1 MATGKQEPFQNLV
14 SRPLYSRAAGAVMEY
29 VRNNSYEP
37 GDMLPA
43 EDALS
48 QQLHVSRTTLRE
60 AMGIL
65 EREGLIIR
73 KQGAGTFV
81 ARPSQ
86 ARLLPGLHQLIP
98 LKQLAAASGL
108 VVETLD
114 REFSMVPPSAELAAL
129 FNLEPND
136 RLVRLQ
142 IVLGI
147 DGQRISYFD
156 SQAPARILDP
166 DEFASSDASVL
177 EYCLARGYPVLRHS
191 HAGVYAINA
200 EPDVAAH
207 LGLPAGAAV
216 LHLEETYH
224 TDANEPVVHS
234 HNYHVTERFNFRIV
248 RQVVD
253 FPEWLPRDTPSRTP
267 VLTPR

>member
-1 MATGKQEPFQNLV
+1 MTTGKAEPFQNLS

-29 VRNNSYEP
+29 VRSSGYEP

-60 AMGIL
+60 AMGML
-65 EREGLIIR
+65 EHEGLIVR
-73 KQGAGTFV
+73 KHGAGTFV
-81 ARPSQ
+81 AKPSQ

-108 VVETLD
+108 VVEMLE
-114 REFSMVPPSAELAAL
+114 RKFGLVPANAELAAL
-129 FNLEPND
+129 FNLNPDD

-156 SQAPARILDP
+156 SLAPTRIVDP
-166 DEFASSDASVL
+166 DEIASTDASVL
-177 EYCLARGYPVLRHS
+177 EYCLGRGYPVLKHS

-200 EPDVAAH
+200 DGEVASH

-216 LHLEETYH
+216 LYMQETYH
-224 TDANEPVVHS
+224 TDANEPVVYS

-253 FPEWLPRDTPSRTP
+253 FPEWLPRDA
-267 VLTPR
+267 

>member
-1 MATGKQEPFQNLV
+1 MAVGKPELFQNLS

-29 VRNNSYEP
+29 VRANGYEP

-43 EDALS
+43 EDALAR
-48 QQLHVSRTTLRE
+48 QLRVSRTTLRE
-60 AMGIL
+60 AMGML
-65 EREGLIIR
+65 EREGLIVR
-73 KQGAGTFV
+73 KHGAGTFV
-81 ARPSQ
+81 TKPSQ

-108 VVETLD
+108 AVETLE
-114 REFSMVPPSAELAAL
+114 RKFSLVLPSAELAAL
-129 FNLEPND
+129 FRLEPGV
-136 RLVRLQ
+136 RIVRLQ

-156 SQAPARILDP
+156 SLTPTRIVDP
-166 DEFASSDASVL
+166 DELASSNVSVL

-200 EPDVAAH
+200 AGEVASH
-207 LGLPAGAAV
+207 LALPEGAAV
-216 LHLEETYH
+216 LYMQETYH
-224 TDANEPVVHS
+224 TDANEPAVHS

-253 FPEWLPRDTPSRTP
+253 FPEWLSGHA
-267 VLTPR
+267 